1 METKL
6 SKDELLYGLRCP
18 DDLLRR
24 ECWEYFCTHYR
35 EDKSS
40 ICDVKSVDFNLQDNL
55 GKPVYSKSEM
65 YNGFLV
71 MLLNNS
77 SAPQGNE
84 FVSLLQCERD
94 YELCI
99 PYLIDIISR
108 VENPK
113 LAEYCIPI
121 LHERI
126 RSNSNMKYLLKLL
139 ENTDENNY
147 QLVLPI
153 VIEELSHISM
163 DFDSISKIHM
173 LLQQRFLRKVTFRE
187 YGFQILQAL
196 VTNQVHPFLEH
207 RTLLW
212 QSFTFGIRYNTDYY
226 NEYLQLFRN
235 LVMRAY
241 QNSEVHS
248 LRVMVREPQSPFNNG
263 CFNIYHLI
271 DILAEI
277 KDEPVHQQ
285 KFPDLFWNGE
295 TYSIIT
301 TWLENNILTRDEYAA
316 YALPL
321 LQHLACQIQ
330 PRQGIKLYRLVE
342 KILYTRLWASS
353 SEPRNSSSSTCCRW
367 REFFFIRQDCPDFLS
382 SYGLLIGA
390 ILPYCQQ
397 EIDEK
402 NFIEMCSALSEA
414 NNTDIKKIGS
424 TLFRMYIELPGQL
437 NLTIENLVSGQLYFS
452 QEKFLCQE
460 LGKIQ
465 FDNQAINHEV
475 AIAFLHRM
483 MHNINDAK
491 LKESI
496 YQTAQSL
503 FNLFKDEFS
512 PEELQN
518 YHNIES
524 IYSGNYAV
532 SLNMPLYFS
541 LKTYF
546 KR

>member
-24 ECWEYFCTHYR
+24 ECWAYFCTHYR
-35 EDKSS
+35 EEKGS

-55 GKPVYSKSEM
+55 GNPVYSKSEM
-65 YNGFLV
+65 YDAFLV
-71 MLLNNS
+71 MLLNDSNI
-77 SAPQGNE
+77 PQGNE
-84 FVSLLQCERD
+84 FVSLLQRERN

-113 LAEYCIPI
+113 LAEECIPI
-121 LHERI
+121 LHNRI
-126 RSNSNMKYLLKLL
+126 RTNSNMKYLLKLL

-163 DFDSISKIHM
+163 DFDSISQIHM
-173 LLQQRFLRKVTFRE
+173 LLQQRFLRKVAFRE
-187 YGFQILQAL
+187 YGFSILKTL

-207 RTLLW
+207 RALLW
-212 QSFTFGIRYNTDYY
+212 QSFTYGIRYNTDYY

-263 CFNIYHLI
+263 CFNTYHLI
-271 DILAEI
+271 DILSEI

-301 TWLENNILTRDEYAA
+301 TWLENNILTSDEYAA
-316 YALPL
+316 YVLPL
-321 LQHLACQIQ
+321 LQHMACQIH

-342 KILYTRLWASS
+342 KILYARLWDPAS
-353 SEPRNSSSSTCCRW
+353 ETRNTPRTACRW
-367 REFFFIRQDCPDFLS
+367 REFFFIRSDCPDFLS
-382 SYGLLIGA
+382 SYGLLLGA
-390 ILPYCQQ
+390 MLPYCQQ
-397 EIDEK
+397 EIDDTS
-402 NFIEMCSALSEA
+402 FIEMCSALSEA
-414 NNTDIKKIGS
+414 NNPDIKEIGS
-424 TLFRMYIELPGQL
+424 TLFRIYLNLPGQL
-437 NLTIENLVSGQLYFS
+437 NLTLENLVSGQFYFS

-465 FDNQAINHEV
+465 FTNQEVNHEA

-483 MHNINDAK
+483 MHNIHDAK
-491 LKESI
+491 LKETI
-496 YQTAQSL
+496 YQTAQKL

>member
-24 ECWEYFCTHYR
+24 ECWAYFCTHYR
-35 EDKSS
+35 EEKGS

-55 GKPVYSKSEM
+55 GNPVYSKSEM
-65 YNGFLV
+65 YDAFLV
-71 MLLNNS
+71 MLLNDSNI
-77 SAPQGNE
+77 PQGNE
-84 FVSLLQCERD
+84 FVSLLQRERN
-94 YELCI
+94 YELSI

-113 LAEYCIPI
+113 LAEECIPI
-121 LHERI
+121 LHDRI
-126 RSNSNMKYLLKLL
+126 RTNSNMKYLLKLL

-163 DFDSISKIHM
+163 DFDSISQIHM
-173 LLQQRFLRKVTFRE
+173 LLQQRFLRKVAFRE
-187 YGFQILQAL
+187 YGFSILKTL

-207 RTLLW
+207 RALLW
-212 QSFTFGIRYNTDYY
+212 QSFTCGIRYNTDYY
-226 NEYLQLFRN
+226 NEYLQLFRS

-241 QNSEVHS
+241 QNAEVHS

-271 DILAEI
+271 DILSEI

-285 KFPDLFWNGE
+285 KFPDLFWSGE

-301 TWLENNILTRDEYAA
+301 TWLENNILTSDEYAA

-321 LQHLACQIQ
+321 LQHLACQIH

-342 KILYTRLWASS
+342 KILYARLWDYSVTTH
-353 SEPRNSSSSTCCRW
+353 NSSNTTCRW
-367 REFFFIRQDCPDFLS
+367 RDFFYIRKDCPDFLS
-382 SYGLLIGA
+382 SYGLLLGA
-390 ILPYCQQ
+390 ILHTCQQ
-397 EIDEK
+397 ELNEK
-402 NFIEMCSALSEA
+402 SFIEMCSVLSET
-414 NNTDIKKIGS
+414 NNADIQDIGS
-424 TLFRMYIELPGQL
+424 TLFRIYLNLPGQL
-437 NLTIENLVSGQLYFS
+437 NLTLENLVSGQFYFS

-465 FDNQAINHEV
+465 FTNQEVNHEA

-491 LKESI
+491 LKETI
-496 YQTAQSL
+496 FKTAQNL
-503 FNLFKDEFS
+503 FNLFKTEFS
-512 PEELQN
+512 QEELQN

-524 IYSGNYAV
+524 LYSGNNAV
-532 SLNMPLYFS
+532 SLNMPLYS
-541 LKTYF
+541 QLKTYF

>member
-24 ECWEYFCTHYR
+24 ECWAYFCTHYR
-35 EDKSS
+35 EEKGS

-55 GKPVYSKSEM
+55 GNPVYSKSEM
-65 YNGFLV
+65 YDAFLV
-71 MLLNNS
+71 MLLNDSNI
-77 SAPQGNE
+77 PQGNE
-84 FVSLLQCERD
+84 FVSLLQRERN

-113 LAEYCIPI
+113 LAEECIPI
-121 LHERI
+121 LHNRI
-126 RSNSNMKYLLKLL
+126 RINSNMKYLLKLL

-163 DFDSISKIHM
+163 DFDSISQIHM
-173 LLQQRFLRKVTFRE
+173 LLQQRFLRKVAFRE
-187 YGFQILQAL
+187 YGFSILKTL

-207 RTLLW
+207 RALLW
-212 QSFTFGIRYNTDYY
+212 QSFTYGIRYNTDYY

-263 CFNIYHLI
+263 CFNTYHLI

-285 KFPDLFWNGE
+285 KFPDLFWSGE

-301 TWLENNILTRDEYAA
+301 TWLENNILTSDEYAA
-316 YALPL
+316 YVLPL
-321 LQHLACQIQ
+321 LQHMACQIH

-342 KILYTRLWASS
+342 KILYARLWDPAS
-353 SEPRNSSSSTCCRW
+353 ETRNTPRTACRW
-367 REFFFIRQDCPDFLS
+367 REFFFIRSDCPDFLS
-382 SYGLLIGA
+382 SYGLLLGA
-390 ILPYCQQ
+390 MLPYCQQ
-397 EIDEK
+397 EIDDTS
-402 NFIEMCSALSEA
+402 FIEMCSALSKA
-414 NNTDIKKIGS
+414 NNPDIKEIGS
-424 TLFRMYIELPGQL
+424 TLFRIYLNLPGQL
-437 NLTIENLVSGQLYFS
+437 NLTLENLVSGQFYFS

-465 FDNQAINHEV
+465 FTNQEVNHEA

-483 MHNINDAK
+483 MHNIHDAK
-491 LKESI
+491 LKETI
-496 YQTAQSL
+496 YQTAQKL
-503 FNLFKDEFS
+503 FSLFKDEFS
-512 PEELQN
+512 PEELANYQEICN
-518 YHNIES
+518 IYHNKI
-524 IYSGNYAV
+524 ID
-532 SLNMPLYFS
+532 NMPLYHQ
-541 LKTYF
+541 LKAYF
-546 KR
+546 KC

>member
-24 ECWEYFCTHYR
+24 ECWAYFCTHYR
-35 EDKSS
+35 EEKGS

-55 GKPVYSKSEM
+55 GNPVYSKSEM
-65 YNGFLV
+65 YDAFLV
-71 MLLNNS
+71 MLLNDSNI
-77 SAPQGNE
+77 PQGNE
-84 FVSLLQCERD
+84 FVSLLQRERN

-113 LAEYCIPI
+113 LAEECIPI
-121 LHERI
+121 LHNRI
-126 RSNSNMKYLLKLL
+126 RTNSNMKYLLKLL

-163 DFDSISKIHM
+163 DFDSISQIHM
-173 LLQQRFLRKVTFRE
+173 LLQQRFLRKVAFRE
-187 YGFQILQAL
+187 YGFSILKTL

-207 RTLLW
+207 RALLW
-212 QSFTFGIRYNTDYY
+212 QSFTYGIRYNTDYY

-263 CFNIYHLI
+263 CFNTYHLI

-285 KFPDLFWNGE
+285 KFPDLFWSGE

-301 TWLENNILTRDEYAA
+301 TWLENNILTSDEYAA
-316 YALPL
+316 YVLPL
-321 LQHLACQIQ
+321 LQHMACQIH

-342 KILYTRLWASS
+342 KILYARLWDPAS
-353 SEPRNSSSSTCCRW
+353 ETRNTPRTACRW
-367 REFFFIRQDCPDFLS
+367 REFFFIRSDCPDFLS
-382 SYGLLIGA
+382 SYGLLLGA
-390 ILPYCQQ
+390 MLPYCQQ
-397 EIDEK
+397 EIDDTS
-402 NFIEMCSALSEA
+402 FIEMCSALSEA
-414 NNTDIKKIGS
+414 NNPDIKEIGS
-424 TLFRMYIELPGQL
+424 TLFRIYLNLPGQL
-437 NLTIENLVSGQLYFS
+437 NLTLENLVSGQFYFS

-465 FDNQAINHEV
+465 FTNQEVNHEA

-483 MHNINDAK
+483 MHNIHDAK
-491 LKESI
+491 LKETI
-496 YQTAQSL
+496 YQTAQKL

>member
-24 ECWEYFCTHYR
+24 ECWAYFCTHYR
-35 EDKSS
+35 EEKGS

-55 GKPVYSKSEM
+55 GNPVYSKSEM
-65 YNGFLV
+65 YDAFLV
-71 MLLNNS
+71 MLLNDSNI
-77 SAPQGNE
+77 PQGNE
-84 FVSLLQCERD
+84 FVSLLQRERN
-94 YELCI
+94 YESCI

-113 LAEYCIPI
+113 LAEECIPI
-121 LHERI
+121 LHDRI
-126 RSNSNMKYLLKLL
+126 RTNSNMKYLLKLL

-163 DFDSISKIHM
+163 DFDSISQIHM
-173 LLQQRFLRKVTFRE
+173 LLQQRFLRKVAFRE
-187 YGFQILQAL
+187 YGFSILKTL

-207 RTLLW
+207 RALLW
-212 QSFTFGIRYNTDYY
+212 QSFTYGIRYNTDYY

-263 CFNIYHLI
+263 CFNTYHLI

-301 TWLENNILTRDEYAA
+301 TWLENNILTSDEYAA
-316 YALPL
+316 YVLPL
-321 LQHLACQIQ
+321 LQHMACQIH

-342 KILYTRLWASS
+342 KILYARLWDPAS
-353 SEPRNSSSSTCCRW
+353 ETRNTPRTACRW
-367 REFFFIRQDCPDFLS
+367 REFFFIRSDCPDFLS
-382 SYGLLIGA
+382 SYGLLLGA
-390 ILPYCQQ
+390 MLPYCQQ
-397 EIDEK
+397 EIDDTS
-402 NFIEMCSALSEA
+402 FIEMCSALSKA
-414 NNTDIKKIGS
+414 NNPDIKEIGS
-424 TLFRMYIELPGQL
+424 TLFRIYLNLPGQL
-437 NLTIENLVSGQLYFS
+437 NLTLENLVSGQFYFS

-465 FDNQAINHEV
+465 FTNQEVNHE
-475 AIAFLHRM
+475 AGIAFLHRM
-483 MHNINDAK
+483 MHNIHDAK
-491 LKESI
+491 LKETI
-496 YQTAQSL
+496 YQTAQKL

>member
-24 ECWEYFCTHYR
+24 ECWAYFCTHYR
-35 EDKSS
+35 EEKGS

-55 GKPVYSKSEM
+55 GNPVYSKSEM
-65 YNGFLV
+65 YDAFLV
-71 MLLNNS
+71 MLLNDSNI
-77 SAPQGNE
+77 PQGNE
-84 FVSLLQCERD
+84 FVSLLQRERD
-94 YELCI
+94 YELSI

-113 LAEYCIPI
+113 LAEECIPI
-121 LHERI
+121 LHDRI
-126 RSNSNMKYLLKLL
+126 RTNSNMKYLLKLL

-163 DFDSISKIHM
+163 DFDSISQIHM
-173 LLQQRFLRKVTFRE
+173 LLQHRFLRKVAFRE
-187 YGFQILQAL
+187 YGFNILKAL
-196 VTNQVHPFLEH
+196 VNNQIHPFLEH

-212 QSFTFGIRYNTDYY
+212 QSFTCGIRYNTDYY
-226 NEYLQLFRN
+226 NEYLQLFRS

-241 QNSEVHS
+241 QNAEVHS

-271 DILAEI
+271 DILSEI

-285 KFPDLFWNGE
+285 KFPDLFWSGE

-301 TWLENNILTRDEYAA
+301 TWLENNILTSDEYAA

-321 LQHLACQIQ
+321 LQHLACQIH

-342 KILYTRLWASS
+342 KILYARLWDPAS
-353 SEPRNSSSSTCCRW
+353 ETRNTPRTACRW
-367 REFFFIRQDCPDFLS
+367 REFFFIRSDCPDFLS
-382 SYGLLIGA
+382 SYGLLLGA
-390 ILPYCQQ
+390 MLPYCQQ
-397 EIDEK
+397 EIDDTS
-402 NFIEMCSALSEA
+402 FIEMCSALSEA
-414 NNTDIKKIGS
+414 NNPDIKEIGS
-424 TLFRMYIELPGQL
+424 TLFRIYLNLPGQL
-437 NLTIENLVSGQLYFS
+437 NLTLENLVSGQFYFS

-465 FDNQAINHEV
+465 FTNQEVNHEA

-483 MHNINDAK
+483 MHNIHDAK
-491 LKESI
+491 LKETI
-496 YQTAQSL
+496 YQTAQKL
-503 FNLFKDEFS
+503 FSLFKDEFS

>member
-24 ECWEYFCTHYR
+24 ICWEYFCTHYR
-35 EDKSS
+35 EAKDS
-40 ICDVKSVDFNLQDNL
+40 ICDVKSIDFNLLDNL

-65 YNGFLV
+65 YDAFLV
-71 MLLNNS
+71 LLLNNS
-77 SAPQGNE
+77 SAYQGNE
-84 FVSLLQCERD
+84 FVSLLQRERD
-94 YELCI
+94 YELSI

-113 LAEYCIPI
+113 LAEECIRI
-121 LHERI
+121 LHRRI
-126 RSNSNMKYLLKLL
+126 RTNSNMRYLLKLL

-163 DFDSISKIHM
+163 DFDSISQIHM
-173 LLQQRFLRKVTFRE
+173 LLQQRFLRKVAFRE
-187 YGFQILQAL
+187 YGFSILKTL

-207 RTLLW
+207 RALLW
-212 QSFTFGIRYNTDYY
+212 QSFTYGIRYNTDYY

-263 CFNIYHLI
+263 CFNTYHLI

-301 TWLENNILTRDEYAA
+301 TWLENNILTSDEYAA
-316 YALPL
+316 YVLPL
-321 LQHLACQIQ
+321 LQHMACQIH

-342 KILYTRLWASS
+342 KILYARLWDPAS
-353 SEPRNSSSSTCCRW
+353 ETRNTPRTACRW
-367 REFFFIRQDCPDFLS
+367 REFFFIRSDCPDFLS
-382 SYGLLIGA
+382 SYGLLLGA
-390 ILPYCQQ
+390 MLPYCQQ
-397 EIDEK
+397 EIDDTS
-402 NFIEMCSALSEA
+402 FIEMCSALSEA
-414 NNTDIKKIGS
+414 NNPDIKEIGS
-424 TLFRMYIELPGQL
+424 TLFRIYLNLPGQL
-437 NLTIENLVSGQLYFS
+437 NLTLENLVSGQFYFS

-465 FDNQAINHEV
+465 FTNQEVNHEA

-483 MHNINDAK
+483 MHNIHDAK
-491 LKESI
+491 LKETI
-496 YQTAQSL
+496 YQTAQKL
-503 FNLFKDEFS
+503 FSLFKDEFS